1 MMDLGSLLLPE
12 ANCGVDI
19 SVTHWGT
26 SPKFLGMLMR
36 DLSGPLPSL
45 AALQTVL
52 ISGSALSQELCDWFY
67 TVFPKEVGLH
77 NGSGGTDM
85 LGGSK
90 WSCHES
96 KLGD

>member
-1 MMDLGSLLLPE
+1 MMDQGSLLLPE

-26 SPKFLGMLMR
+26 SPKFLGTLMR
-36 DLSGPLPSL
+36 DLNGPLPSL

-52 ISGSALSQELCDWFY
+52 VSGSALSEELCDWFY

-90 WSCHES
+90 WS
-96 KLGD
+96 